1 MIALILNITIIIII
15 IILLKRKKTLYNVLA
30 SILGVFLGFS
40 FTSNIVI
47 RNNIDKFY
55 ITSPGEVTET
65 ICKDIIYEDN
75 SVKYIELENGEIFDF
90 NNKDN
95 MYVFTEQF
103 YDDNMIAYKLEVIKN
118 LKNKVFNIIS
128 GVPLQKKSVYIEIMI
143 PNKEF
148 ND

>member
-65 ICKDIIYEDN
+65 ICKDIVYEDN

-103 YDDNMIAYKLEVIKN
+103 YDDNMITYKLEVIKN